1 MSEEAKP
8 HWTAFACEVIAL
20 VSISILVGLG
30 KVPSE
35 VLVAL
40 VTATISGH
48 SLGGRRPPGPPGA
61 GLIVGT
67 LAATGVGRS
76 VLAVATRLG
85 GAFARQREPA
95 FFAELELRPRPAGF
109 YRNACP

>member
-1 MSEEAKP
+1 MSDERPSDERPSDEKP

-20 VSISILVGLG
+20 IAISILVALG
-30 KVPSE
+30 KVPGE

-61 GLIVGT
+61 GLVVGT

-76 VLAVATRLG
+76 LVAIATRLG
-85 GAFARQREPA
+85 GAFHP
-95 FFAELELRPRPAGF
+95 PTAG
-109 YRNACP
+109 AAVTLLAG